1 MNASNLSLSK
11 YIPRIAEDMTIQE
24 AKKFARENN
33 IKEGKIDEIM
43 HDSIQ
48 DTAEQKVQLLLCWYQ
63 SHGKSGAYQDLIKGL
78 KKAECRRTLDK
89 FQDMVQKDLGKST
102 PDTGNEN
109 EGQCLE

>member
-1 MNASNLSLSK
+1 
-11 YIPRIAEDMTIQE
+11 MTIQE

-63 SHGKSGAYQDLIKGL
+63 SHGKSDAYQDLINS
-78 KKAECRRTLDK
+78 
-89 FQDMVQKDLGKST
+89 MKDLGKST